1 MVDKKKLDC
10 WIISSGLIGC
20 ENQCIGVA
28 EELNLKYE
36 IKRVNPSKLLSIIAP
51 FGKPKKMKELIL
63 HIQKLLLEQAERLFH
78 I

>member
-10 WIISSGLIGC
+10 WIISSGLVGC

-51 FGKPKKMKELIL
+51 FGKPKKNEKF
-63 HIQKLLLEQAERLFH
+63 KKN
-78 I
+78 